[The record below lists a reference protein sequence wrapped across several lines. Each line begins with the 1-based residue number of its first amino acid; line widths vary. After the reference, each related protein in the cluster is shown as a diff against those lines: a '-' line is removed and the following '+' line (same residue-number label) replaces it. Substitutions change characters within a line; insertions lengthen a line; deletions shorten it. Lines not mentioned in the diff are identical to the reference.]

1 MEDVVKGILS
11 QEEINQLF
19 KTANTTYIIVEPKK
33 ETTVKKAEGVSIRKA
48 LLQAKLYKGI
58 KNLRVRI
65 KGRLKDMVE
74 KYNAEKREIDRKTID
89 KIVDVAAERLEMA
102 KGLRPKVKTPEQMN
116 YINAKL
122 QEAGLKGVNIIDIS
136 LSELGIKTI
145 PGINIER
152 IKIPKKNIIGKFLM
166 GKRLKNINIKDKEID
181 KLNKQIKL
189 AKARGIENM
198 TDISNLL
205 IYKEK
210 LRELEKEKI
219 ALIKKVFIVKDAVM
233 KSSNFK
239 PSNVK
244 PVSENEPVVEGHQ
257 PILEVNTN
265 VAGEGEKKIE
275 EDLNSIARDG
285 NYIKYTDNMGRQYSD
300 YLPEE
305 PVIDEPKP
313 IVANK
318 FDLEGELNNMFNK
331 SPEVSSDKEETSFK
345 DEFINNQKLE
355 NTEEISETPI
365 TLDIPEIK
373 DEELTSEENQ
383 RLAEQVQNKYEKELH
398 DKKQAEYDSPEYK
411 LEMAKEDYRK
421 ILEDPNAKPEDIAY
435 LKGYADGLA
444 HQIAGPNQELL
455 EEILYKVKSVEKN
468 VMVLREE
475 SLKNHKDTLLA
486 VTHSTKGESEIKPL
500 EDQRQYIITSE

>member
-19 KTANTTYIIVEPKK
+19 KTANTTYTIVEPKK

-74 KYNAEKREIDRKTID
+74 KYNAKLKKEKKERMYKDIISAATKLGENENLDANNK
-89 KIVDVAAERLEMA
+89 AAE
-102 KGLRPKVKTPEQMN
+102 QMK
-116 YINAKL
+116 YINARLK
-122 QEAGLKGVNIIDIS
+122 EAGLIGMSFVDIPLKE
-136 LSELGIKTI
+136 LSIKVV
-145 PGINIER
+145 PGSNIER
-152 IKIPKKNIIGKFLM
+152 IRIPKSSIL
-166 GKRLKNINIKDKEID
+166 DKH
-181 KLNKQIKL
+181 
-189 AKARGIENM
+189 
-198 TDISNLL
+198 
-205 IYKEK
+205 
-210 LRELEKEKI
+210 
-219 ALIKKVFIVKDAVM
+219 FM
-233 KSSNFK
+233 KSSLKLINKFDEEIEEVDK
-239 PSNVK
+239 ERASIKNDEGDTKKYFSKIVTNLMK
-244 PVSENEPVVEGHQ
+244 LDELGEKKLSLLRDTFTIKENEPLDDQ
-257 PILEVNTN
+257 PIFKDESQNDS
-265 VAGEGEKKIE
+265 GKKE
-275 EDLNSIARDG
+275 REDANSVIRDG

-435 LKGYADGLA
+435 LKGYAEGLA

-468 VMVLREE
+468 VKVLREE